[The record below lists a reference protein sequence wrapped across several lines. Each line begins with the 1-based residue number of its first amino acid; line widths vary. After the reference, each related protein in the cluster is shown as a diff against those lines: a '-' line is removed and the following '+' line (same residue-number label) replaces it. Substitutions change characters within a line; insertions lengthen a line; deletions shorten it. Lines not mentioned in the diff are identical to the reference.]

1 MTDENKGK
9 LFRIV
14 RDRLNC
20 GKQGGKRKHVEAAIY
35 DAHNGRPDGFL
46 VTTDNMYLFRQY
58 RNSVSPSPAH
68 MVNAALAWHEEAP
81 PVAEEHAL
89 GPMRKEV

>member
-1 MTDENKGK
+1 MTDEDKGK

-20 GKQGGKRKHVEAAIY
+20 GKSYYKRKHIESAIFA
-35 DAHNGRPDGFL
+35 AHNGRPDGLL

-68 MVNAALAWHEEAP
+68 MVDAALAWQEGGDE
-81 PVAEEHAL
+81 
-89 GPMRKEV
+89 

>member
-1 MTDENKGK
+1 MTNEDKAK

-20 GKQGGKRKHVEAAIY
+20 GKLIGKRKHVETAIY

-46 VTTDNMYLFRQY
+46 VTTSNMHLFRQY
-58 RNSVSPSPAH
+58 RNGVSPSPAH
-68 MVNAALAWHEEAP
+68 LVDAALAWDEGGDE
-81 PVAEEHAL
+81 
-89 GPMRKEV
+89 

>member
-20 GKQGGKRKHVEAAIY
+20 GRLVGKSWTRKRKHVESAIY
-35 DAHNGRPDGFL
+35 AAHNGRPDGFL

-58 RNSVSPSPAH
+58 RNGVSPSPAH
-68 MVNAALAWHEEAP
+68 MVDEAMAWQEGG
-81 PVAEEHAL
+81 AE
-89 GPMRKEV
+89 

>member
-1 MTDENKGK
+1 MTDEDKGK

-20 GKQGGKRKHVEAAIY
+20 GKSGGKRKHVESAIY
-35 DAHNGRPDGFL
+35 AAHNGRLDGFL
-46 VTTDNMYLFRQY
+46 VTTGNLYLFRQY

-68 MVNAALAWHEEAP
+68 MVDAALAGQEGGDE
-81 PVAEEHAL
+81 
-89 GPMRKEV
+89 